1 MSYEDFIEGIKP
13 ETIDNRVTY
22 EVKDGIFKRL
32 ALLASKEISKI
43 KIENAS
49 DQKVLL
55 FDDAWNKLIEET
67 QESIEN
73 GSEKSIYTITNKEL
87 EIKTKSEHCI
97 RNLEK
102 IDSKEKQIHF
112 IIDKIKNDSIIE
124 FKNISDKI
132 VLKVNKDENVN
143 DAIIRQ
149 SNQSKCKIL
158 FVLSQK
164 KTGHLLDLNKYP
176 HYSAVL
182 KYLTNETINSIEI
195 LEDEKATSLYGSRA
209 ICGVVILKSD
219 DKKLRRLIKKSLR
232 KQKTKG

>member
-1 MSYEDFIEGIKP
+1 MKNKFIAI
-13 ETIDNRVTY
+13 
-22 EVKDGIFKRL
+22 
-32 ALLASKEISKI
+32 LLI
-43 KIENAS
+43 
-49 DQKVLL
+49 
-55 FDDAWNKLIEET
+55 LINLSFG
-67 QESIEN
+67 QN
-73 GSEKSIYTITNKEL
+73 QDNKEL
-87 EIKTKSEHCI
+87 EIKTKSDNWI
-97 RNLEK
+97 RNLQE

-132 VLKVNKDENVN
+132 VLKVNKDENVI

-164 KTGHLLDLNKYP
+164 KTGYLLDLNKYP
-176 HYSAVL
+176 HNYVIL

-195 LEDEKATSLYGSRA
+195 LEDEKAISLYGSRA

-219 DKKLRRLIKKSLR
+219 DKKLRKLIKKSLR
-232 KQKTKG
+232 KQKPNR